1 MPPPPESNESEL
13 ERFKRFAK
21 AILAVL
27 KSGINTEKQTA
38 LLDLT
43 PEQALARLEVERQS
57 VDASL
62 EEVRQIRLP
71 LLIAISADLRI

>member
-21 AILAVL
+21 AILAVP
-27 KSGINTEKQTA
+27 KSEINTVKQTG

-71 LLIAISADLRI
+71 LLIAIFADLRI